1 MAATRNRKS
10 PDPLASLRQTLQT
23 RLAEWLG
30 GASLAGRRVAVA
42 FSGGRDSVALLHALV
57 SLRDTT
63 GILPSAIHVHHG
75 LSPQADAWVAFA
87 ENFCKDLAVPL
98 RVERV
103 DVPANSGQGIEA
115 AARIERYRVFAECT
129 ADLLLLAH
137 HQDDQAETLLFNLL
151 RGAGVHGAAA
161 MPALRRLP
169 RPGGADLLLGRP
181 WLAVPRAAI
190 DAYLSAAR
198 LDHIEDPSNLD
209 QAFSRNHLRHEIL
222 PRLNQRYP
230 QAASSLANA
239 ARRFGEA
246 AQLLDVLA
254 NLDLAEVS
262 QDGRLDWVALNRL
275 DLPRQKNLLHRW
287 LAQHGEVVS
296 SEAGLGEFLRQC
308 RAAAADAQVAMVF
321 GGLSLRR
328 WQGQIYR
335 VAQTLPALSPN
346 RVWQGESVLAWCGGE
361 VRLPDS
367 VGCGL
372 RADLLAGEVEIR
384 SRQGG
389 ETIRLRSGGPSRPL
403 RLLFQERGVPPWER
417 LLLPFLWVDG
427 RLAAVGGIGIAA
439 EFQAAGNQPSLAFDW
454 RPA

>member
-1 MAATRNRKS
+1 MAASRNRQS
-10 PDPLASLRQTLQT
+10 PDPVSSLRQTLQT

-30 GASLAGRRVAVA
+30 DAALPGRRIAVA

-57 SLRDTT
+57 ALRETT
-63 GILPSAIHVHHG
+63 GILPAALHVHHG

-87 ENFCKDLAVPL
+87 ENFCKVLDVPL
-98 RVERV
+98 AVERV
-103 DVPANSGQGIEA
+103 AVPPNSGLGLEA
-115 AARIERYRVFAECT
+115 AARAERYRAFSGVV

-169 RPGGADLLLGRP
+169 RSGGADLLLGRP

-254 NLDLAEVS
+254 DLDLAEVS
-262 QDGRLDWVALNRL
+262 RAGRLDWAALNRL
-275 DLPRQKNLLHRW
+275 DEIRQKNLLHRW

-296 SEAGLGEFLRQC
+296 SEAGLVEFLRQC
-308 RAAAADAQVAMVF
+308 RAAGDDAQVAMAF
-321 GGLSLRR
+321 GGATLRR
-328 WQGQIYR
+328 WQGQLYR
-335 VAQTLPALSPN
+335 VAAGKPVLSPP
-346 RVWQGESVLAWCGGE
+346 RVWQGEPVIAWGGGE
-361 VRLPDS
+361 LRMPQGL
-367 VGCGL
+367 GGGL
-372 RADLLAGEVEIR
+372 RADLLTGRVEIR
-384 SRQGG
+384 ARQGG
-389 ETIRLRSGGPSRPL
+389 EVIRLHAGGPSRPV

-417 LLLPFLWVDG
+417 PLLPFLWVDQ

-439 EFQAAGNQPSLAFDW
+439 EFQAVSHQPSVAFAW